1 MIGQTLSHYLIT
13 SELGRGGMGEV
24 YRAHD
29 QLLNRDVALKLMRED
44 VVSRHDRRP
53 QVLAEARAA
62 SALNHPATATI
73 YDVGDR
79 LNPCFPR
86 SNERGLPSQKR

>member
-13 SELGRGGMGEV
+13 SELGRGGMGVV

-44 VVSRHDRRP
+44 VINQSERRAVFSPRLARHP
-53 QVLAEARAA
+53 
-62 SALNHPATATI
+62 H
-73 YDVGDR
+73 
-79 LNPCFPR
+79 
-86 SNERGLPSQKR
+86 